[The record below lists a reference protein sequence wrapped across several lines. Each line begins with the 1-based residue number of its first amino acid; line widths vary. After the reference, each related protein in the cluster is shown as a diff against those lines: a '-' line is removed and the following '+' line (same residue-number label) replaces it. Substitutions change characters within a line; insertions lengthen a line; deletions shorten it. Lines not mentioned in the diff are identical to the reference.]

1 MFQRFEIHSHS
12 DFSNIRLLDS
22 INKVE
27 TLIKTADKCGLS
39 GISLTDHETV
49 AGTIQFYQTWKELV
63 TPDKEGK
70 TKINPNFKIACGNEI
85 YLIDSR
91 NKDAISRYFHFIL
104 LAKNNFGHQAL
115 RELSSNSWYH
125 SFTDRGMERVPTL
138 KSELEDIVR
147 RYPNTLIASSA
158 CLGSELG
165 YYISKLYSSQGQ
177 ELYDVTIESC
187 IDFINWCKSLF
198 HDDFYLEIAPSFN
211 DIQIFYNQMIIKL
224 AEMTNTKV
232 VIGTD
237 AHYATQKEASIHEA
251 YLNSKEGDRE
261 VRAFYSSAY
270 IMSNDEVWEY
280 IKEYIPLEQFEAI
293 CGNSIEIM
301 GKIEGYNFSHSPI
314 IPIEEVPNYP
324 KDPYDKHFE
333 QYEYIQKYLDSE
345 NEQDRAWINTCL
357 EAAKERNRLNEK
369 NLSRINKEADIQ
381 MYISKKLE
389 EPLSAYHN
397 TMRHYINLFWECG
410 SIVGPGRGSACGWLT
425 NMLLGITQID
435 PLRWGLNEWRYL
447 NKERVELGDI
457 DIDLAPSKRAL
468 IFKKI
473 REKKGELNLIQVCT
487 FGTEGTRSAILTACR
502 GYRSDEFPEGIDVDI
517 AQYLSGM
524 IAQERGFL
532 WDIQDVLVGNEEK
545 GRKPNQTFITEVG
558 KYPGLLDIIVGIT
571 GLINKRSQ
579 HASGVILYNTNPYE
593 TNAVMRSPNG
603 DLITQYSL
611 HDAEYVGDVKFD
623 FLVTEI
629 SDKIIYCLDLLQK
642 DGLVEKDFTLRQL
655 YDKYLHP
662 ENINL
667 DDKRIWEAL
676 AEGNIID
683 VFQFNSE
690 VGLQAAKAIKPTNP
704 FEMTAANALNT
715 MGAKHFTLLSKGVA

>member
-1 MFQRFEIHSHS
+1 MFQRFEIHAHS
-12 DFSNIRLLDS
+12 DYSNIRLIDS

-49 AGTIQFYQTWKELV
+49 AGTIQFYQTWKKLV

-85 YLIDSR
+85 YLLDSR
-91 NKDAISRYFHFIL
+91 NKDEIQKYFHFIL
-104 LAKNNFGHQAL
+104 LAKNNLGHQAL

-125 SFTDRGMERVPTL
+125 SFTNRGWERVPTL
-138 KSELEDIVR
+138 KSELEEIVKK
-147 RYPNTLIASSA
+147 YPNTIIASSA
-158 CLGSELG
+158 CIGSELG
-165 YYISKLYSSQGQ
+165 FYISKLYDSQNR
-177 ELYDVTIESC
+177 ELYDLTKQTC

-198 HDDFYLEIAPSFN
+198 KDDFYLEIAPSWN
-211 DIQIFYNQMIIKL
+211 KNQVFYNQTLIEL
-224 AEMTNTKV
+224 ARLTNTKL

-237 AHYATQKEASIHEA
+237 AHYATKAEASIHEA
-251 YLNSKEGDRE
+251 YLNSKDGERE
-261 VRAFYSSAY
+261 VRSFYSSAY
-270 IMSNDEVWEY
+270 IMGNEELWDYLRGY
-280 IKEYIPLEQFEAI
+280 ISLEEFEQM
-293 CGNSIEIM
+293 CKNSIEIM
-301 GKIEGYNFSHSPI
+301 DKIEGYSFAHTPI
-314 IPIEEVPNYP
+314 IPTEDVHQYP
-324 KDPYDKHFE
+324 LDPYNKKFE
-333 QYEYIQKYLDSE
+333 EYPSIQKYLESE
-345 NEQDRAWINTCL
+345 YDQDRAWINECL
-357 EAAKERNRLNEK
+357 IAAKEKNRLDK
-369 NLSRINKEADIQ
+369 TNLARIEKEADIQ
-381 MYISKKLE
+381 GYISEKLE
-389 EPLSAYHN
+389 QPLSAYHN
-397 TMRHYINLFWECG
+397 TMRNLINLFWECG

-435 PLRWGLNEWRYL
+435 PLRWRLNEWRYL

-473 REKKGELNLIQVCT
+473 REKKGELNLVQVCT
-487 FGTEGTRSAILTACR
+487 FGTEGTRSAILTGCR
-502 GYRSDEFPEGIDVDI
+502 GYKSEEFPDGIDVDI

-532 WDIQDVLVGNEEK
+532 WDIEDVIHGNEEK
-545 GRKPNQTFITEVG
+545 NRKPNNTFINEVA
-558 KYPGLLDIIVGIT
+558 KYPGLLEIIIGIA

-579 HASGVILYNTNPYE
+579 HASGVILYNDSCYK
-593 TNAVMRSPNG
+593 TNAIMRSPNG

-642 DGLVEKDFTLRQL
+642 DNLIEKDLTLRQL

-667 DDKRIWEAL
+667 NDNRIWDAL